1 MINTNLFINATRG
14 CKLAFVCLFITLSIN
29 AQSLSQGT
37 LCQKDKAPDS
47 TFLDSWTVTS
57 PYQEGENKVEVLLP
71 NRLEKG
77 KRYPV
82 VYILPVNEGIKTT
95 YGHPLSEARKNNLQN
110 KYQCI
115 IVCPAFTILPWYGNN
130 PNKPTV
136 RQNQYVID
144 VVLPL
149 IDKEYPTITDSTGR
163 YLVGFS
169 KSALGAF
176 SLFFNYPQTFNR
188 VAIFDNYFGKPSEE
202 QWTKWGFADC
212 YGTRANFDTY
222 DMPDL
227 IRIKGQ
233 YFQNQPPRISIIY
246 GGPGLRIGVEE
257 LILNLQ
263 NKNIPITVTRGD
275 FAHTWK
281 TGWMPYAFVGLAPDR
296 RE

>member
-1 MINTNLFINATRG
+1 MKESIQLIKLF
-14 CKLAFVCLFITLSIN
+14 KLPFACLFILTLSAY
-29 AQSLSQGT
+29 AQT
-37 LCQKDKAPDS
+37 LPEGMHYTKDTSPDS
-47 TFLDSWTVTS
+47 AFIESWTVS
-57 PYQEGENKVEVLLP
+57 CPYQEGENKIEVLLP
-71 NRLEKG
+71 DKMEKG
-77 KRYPV
+77 KHYPV

-95 YGHPLSEARKNNLQN
+95 YGHPLSEACKNNLQN

-136 RQNQYVID
+136 RQNQYVME
-144 VVLPL
+144 VLLPL
-149 IDKEYPTITDSTGR
+149 IDKEYPTISDSTGR
-163 YLVGFS
+163 YLIGFS

-176 SLFFNYPQTFNR
+176 SLFFNYPQHFNR
-188 VAIFDNYFGKPSEE
+188 VAIFDNYFGKPSDE
-202 QWTKWGFADC
+202 QWLTWGFAAC

-227 IRIKGQ
+227 IKAKGQ
-233 YFQNQPPRISIIY
+233 YFQKQQPRISIIY

-263 NKNIPITVTRGD
+263 NKNIPITITRGD
-275 FAHTWK
+275 FGHTWK
-281 TGWMPYAFVGLAPDR
+281 TGWLPYAFVGLAPDR